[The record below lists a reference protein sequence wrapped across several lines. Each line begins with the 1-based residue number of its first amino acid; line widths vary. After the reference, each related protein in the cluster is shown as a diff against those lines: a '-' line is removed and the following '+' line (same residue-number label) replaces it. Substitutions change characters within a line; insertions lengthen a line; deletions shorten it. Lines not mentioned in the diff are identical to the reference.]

1 MIPFVVDLEDER
13 AIELELVGGKGV
25 NLAILYQQKFCVPNA
40 FIITT
45 HVYESILNNSEIKNA
60 LSTIDNLNIDNI
72 AELENISNHIKTI
85 ICNITLP
92 NDIID
97 LIFKYHDKLSQGANN
112 TNLHVA
118 VRSSATAED
127 LPENSFAGQQDTYLH
142 VTKENLIKKI
152 QECWASLF
160 TARAISYRKKSNIN
174 YKIIQ
179 LAVIIQEMISSE
191 VSGVAFTANPITGF
205 HNEVIIDSTYGLG
218 EALVSGLITPDHYEI
233 LTENNEI
240 RRKIIGEKSLRIIG
254 KTNGALVSG
263 LITPDHYEI
272 LTENNEI
279 RRKIIGEK
287 SLRIIGKTNGG
298 IETLITNDNDRK
310 LEALSDKY
318 IIQLSKL
325 VKEIEKSYN
334 YQPQDIEW
342 CFMKENFYILQVRP
356 ITTLFPIP
364 SYAINQSG
372 LRCMISFG
380 TIQGFLE
387 PITPLG
393 ESTIRT
399 LLGHF
404 SRKVGIN
411 RNTTTQ
417 DDISSNPLQHNIFKS
432 SRNRLWIDIT
442 GILTSPIRSIFSL
455 SMIDTGMD
463 KIINHIKYSKSFPI
477 KSMFKTYIYLMLF
490 IIPLIFKSI
499 RNFIFP
505 RYGKNLYID
514 QMNKYHEF
522 IDRGFKDES
531 NQDFT
536 NCVQHFQTILSVLPL
551 RLMHYGA
558 SCVVPAIISLK
569 ILQKLSKNPMDA
581 LALTRAVES
590 NPTTEMNLILWKIT
604 ILIRE
609 NDHIL
614 KLFQNESTAN
624 LVKMYKEK
632 LFEKNIQFEIEE
644 FFHIYGCRGIG
655 EIDIGRKRWC
665 DEPQIIL
672 EQIKNYLK
680 ILNPIDKIH
689 EQSKQSAY
697 EALTRIENQL
707 KWSFIQRPLVN
718 LLFNRL
724 KILFSLR
731 ESPKFHGII
740 QTFGKCRKEL
750 LSKTQL
756 AVEENF
762 ILHSDDICFLY
773 IDELQLL
780 AYDTDHKQY
789 TKRNYWKSLIEQ
801 RQIEYKKQMSC
812 KRIPLILMSDGT
824 TYYDASTIPDD
835 NKDRVELMEGEFLGE
850 ALVSGLITP
859 DHYEILT
866 ENNEIRR
873 KIIGEKSLRIIGKTN
888 GGIETLITKD
898 NDRKLEALSDKYII
912 QLSKLVKEIE
922 KIYNHQPQ
930 DIEWCFMK
938 ENFYILQVRPI
949 TTLFPIPNYASN
961 QSGLRCM
968 ISFGTIQGFLEP
980 ITPLGE
986 STIRT
991 LLGHFSRKVGINRN
1005 TTTEDDISSNPLQHN
1020 IFKSSRN
1027 RLWIDITGILTSPIR
1042 SIFSLS
1048 MIDTGMDKIINHIKY
1063 SKSFPIKSM
1072 FKTYMYL
1079 MLFVIPLIFKSIRN
1093 FIFPRYGKN
1102 LYMNQMN
1109 KYHEF
1114 IDRGFKDESNRSF
1127 TNCVQH
1133 FQTILS
1139 VLPLR
1144 LMHYG
1149 ASCVVPAVIS
1159 LKLLQKLS
1167 KNPMDA
1173 LALTR
1178 AVESNPTTEM
1188 NLILWKITILIREND
1203 HILKLFQNESTINLV
1218 KMYKEKLFEKNIQF
1232 EIEEFFHIYGCRG
1245 IGEIDI
1251 GRKRW
1256 SDEPQIILEQIK
1268 NYLKILNPIDKIH
1281 EQSKQSAYEALT
1293 RIENHL
1299 KWSFI
1304 QRPLVNLL
1312 FNRLKILFSLRESP
1326 KFHGIIQTFGK
1337 CRKEL
1342 LSKAQL
1348 AVDENFIL
1356 HSDDICFLYID
1367 ELQLLAYDT
1376 DHKQYT
1382 KRNYWKNLIE
1392 QRQIEYKKQMSC
1404 KRIPLI
1410 LMSDGTTYYDAST
1423 IPDDNK

>member
-97 LIFKYHDKLSQGANN
+97 LIFKYYDKLSEETNN

-142 VTKENLIKKI
+142 VTKENLIEKI

-174 YKIIQ
+174 YKTIQ

-205 HNEVIIDSTYGLG
+205 RNEVIIDSTYG
-218 EALVSGLITPDHYEI
+218 
-233 LTENNEI
+233 
-240 RRKIIGEKSLRIIG
+240 
-254 KTNGALVSG
+254 
-263 LITPDHYEI
+263 
-272 LTENNEI
+272 
-279 RRKIIGEK
+279 
-287 SLRIIGKTNGG
+287 
-298 IETLITNDNDRK
+298 
-310 LEALSDKY
+310 
-318 IIQLSKL
+318 
-325 VKEIEKSYN
+325 
-334 YQPQDIEW
+334 
-342 CFMKENFYILQVRP
+342 
-356 ITTLFPIP
+356 
-364 SYAINQSG
+364 
-372 LRCMISFG
+372 
-380 TIQGFLE
+380 
-387 PITPLG
+387 
-393 ESTIRT
+393 
-399 LLGHF
+399 
-404 SRKVGIN
+404 
-411 RNTTTQ
+411 
-417 DDISSNPLQHNIFKS
+417 
-432 SRNRLWIDIT
+432 
-442 GILTSPIRSIFSL
+442 
-455 SMIDTGMD
+455 
-463 KIINHIKYSKSFPI
+463 
-477 KSMFKTYIYLMLF
+477 
-490 IIPLIFKSI
+490 
-499 RNFIFP
+499 
-505 RYGKNLYID
+505 
-514 QMNKYHEF
+514 
-522 IDRGFKDES
+522 
-531 NQDFT
+531 
-536 NCVQHFQTILSVLPL
+536 
-551 RLMHYGA
+551 
-558 SCVVPAIISLK
+558 
-569 ILQKLSKNPMDA
+569 
-581 LALTRAVES
+581 
-590 NPTTEMNLILWKIT
+590 
-604 ILIRE
+604 
-609 NDHIL
+609 
-614 KLFQNESTAN
+614 
-624 LVKMYKEK
+624 
-632 LFEKNIQFEIEE
+632 
-644 FFHIYGCRGIG
+644 
-655 EIDIGRKRWC
+655 
-665 DEPQIIL
+665 
-672 EQIKNYLK
+672 
-680 ILNPIDKIH
+680 
-689 EQSKQSAY
+689 
-697 EALTRIENQL
+697 
-707 KWSFIQRPLVN
+707 
-718 LLFNRL
+718 
-724 KILFSLR
+724 
-731 ESPKFHGII
+731 
-740 QTFGKCRKEL
+740 
-750 LSKTQL
+750 
-756 AVEENF
+756 
-762 ILHSDDICFLY
+762 
-773 IDELQLL
+773 
-780 AYDTDHKQY
+780 
-789 TKRNYWKSLIEQ
+789 
-801 RQIEYKKQMSC
+801 
-812 KRIPLILMSDGT
+812 
-824 TYYDASTIPDD
+824 
-835 NKDRVELMEGEFLGE
+835 LGE

-898 NDRKLEALSDKYII
+898 NDRKLAALSDKYII

-949 TTLFPIPNYASN
+949 TTLFPIPSYAFN

-1005 TTTEDDISSNPLQHN
+1005 TSTQDDISSNPLQYN

-1079 MLFVIPLIFKSIRN
+1079 MLFIIPLIFKSIRN

-1102 LYMNQMN
+1102 LYIDQMN

-1114 IDRGFKDESNRSF
+1114 IDQGFKDESNRDF

-1139 VLPLR
+1139 ILPLR
-1144 LMHYG
+1144 LMNYG
-1149 ASCVVPAVIS
+1149 ASCVVPAIIS
-1159 LKLLQKLS
+1159 LKILQKLS

-1256 SDEPQIILEQIK
+1256 CDEPQIILEQIK

-1348 AVDENFIL
+1348 AVNEDFIL

-1392 QRQIEYKKQMSC
+1392 QRQIEYKKQMAC

-1423 IPDDNK
+1423 IPDDNKDRVELMEGEFLGSPVSPGIYEGKVRIVNDPINSELQSGEILVCTATDPAWTTLFPIAGALVLEMGGMLQHGAIVSREYGLPAVVGVSNAKNIFHTGQFIQVNGSNERIKILSD